1 MLACSQNGDGSNV
14 KAKDPHQV
22 GILGA
27 SGFAGAELLRLCARH
42 PSFEVA
48 FASAES
54 HAGAEVGS
62 LYPSLAAE
70 YPHLVFEPWEQV
82 PDGLDVV
89 FVALPHGVSQ
99 RVIPK
104 LTAGHIIDLGADFR
118 LDDPALYPAWYGW
131 EHPVPELL
139 ADFVLG
145 LPELFRDDLH
155 RAPATAVPG
164 CYVTTATLAL
174 APLLTGGLIKPE
186 GLVVNG
192 VSGVSGAGRG
202 ATAGTSFSVVNE
214 TFAPYGLLTHRH
226 TPEMELILGRAA
238 GEPVEVLFTP
248 HLAPMTRG
256 ILATCYA
263 RPSGDPDTED
273 LLEAMS
279 SQYAGEQFVSVIPG
293 IPTTKAT
300 LGSNAVHM
308 TARRDPR
315 TGWGIV
321 IAALDN
327 LVKGAS
333 GQAIQCANLAIG
345 IDEGAGLARAGVYP

>member
-1 MLACSQNGDGSNV
+1 MSSVAG
-14 KAKDPHQV
+14 HRV
-22 GILGA
+22 GVLGA
-27 SGFAGAELLRLCARH
+27 SGYAGAELMRLCAQH
-42 PSFEVA
+42 PSFEIA

-54 HAGAEVGS
+54 QAGVAVGS
-62 LYPSLAAE
+62 LYPSLGAD
-70 YPHLVFEPWEQV
+70 YPNMEFSHWEEV
-82 PDGLDVV
+82 PEGLDVV
-89 FVALPHGVSQ
+89 FVALSHGVSQ
-99 RVIPK
+99 QVIPQLVAK
-104 LTAGHIIDLGADFR
+104 HVIDLGADFR

-131 EHPVPELL
+131 EHPAPELL
-139 ADFVLG
+139 DDFVLG
-145 LPELFRDDLH
+145 VPELFRDEI
-155 RAPATAVPG
+155 RGAAAIAIPG

-174 APLLTGGLIKPE
+174 APLLAAGLIGPT
-186 GLVVNG
+186 GIVVNG

-202 ATAGTSFSVVNE
+202 ATAGTSFSAVNE

-226 TPEMELILGRAA
+226 TPEMEMILTGVA
-238 GEPVEVLFTP
+238 GEKAELLFTP

-263 RPSGDPDTED
+263 QANGDSETED

-279 SQYAGEQFVSVIPG
+279 TAYAGEPFVSVLTG

-300 LGSNAVHM
+300 LGSNAIHM
-308 TARRDPR
+308 TARRDQR
-315 TGWGIV
+315 TGWIIA

-345 IDEGAGLARAGVYP
+345 IEEASGLARAGVYP

>member
-1 MLACSQNGDGSNV
+1 MSPATGQR
-14 KAKDPHQV
+14 V

-27 SGFAGAELLRLCARH
+27 SGYAGAELMRLCAGH
-42 PSFEVA
+42 PSFEIA

-54 HAGAEVGS
+54 QAGVAVGS
-62 LYPSLAAE
+62 LYPSLAADYPDIE
-70 YPHLVFEPWEQV
+70 YGHWEEI

-89 FVALPHGVSQ
+89 FAALSHGVSQ
-99 RVIPK
+99 QVIPQLAAK
-104 LTAGHIIDLGADFR
+104 HVVDLGADFR
-118 LDDPALYPAWYGW
+118 LSDAALYPTWYGW
-131 EHPVPELL
+131 EHPAPELL
-139 ADFVLG
+139 DDFVLG
-145 LPELFRDDLH
+145 MPELFRDEI
-155 RAPATAVPG
+155 RGATAIAVPG

-174 APLLTGGLIKPE
+174 APLLAAGMVEPE
-186 GLVVNG
+186 GIVVNG

-202 ATAGTSFSVVNE
+202 ATSSTSFSAVNE

-226 TPEMELILGRAA
+226 TPEMEMILGRSA
-238 GEPVEVLFTP
+238 GGPVELLFTP

-263 RPSGDPDTED
+263 RPAKDVETDD
-273 LLEAMS
+273 LIDAMTTAYSDEA
-279 SQYAGEQFVSVIPG
+279 FVSVLTG

-300 LGSNAVHM
+300 LGSNSIHM

-315 TGWGIV
+315 TGWVIA

-345 IDEGAGLARAGVYP
+345 IDETSGLEAAGVYP

>member
-1 MLACSQNGDGSNV
+1 M
-14 KAKDPHQV
+14 KATDRRQV

-48 FASAES
+48 FASADS
-54 HAGAEVGS
+54 QMGVPVGS
-62 LYPSLAAE
+62 LYPSLAAD
-70 YPHLVFEPWEQV
+70 YPDLEFSPWEEV
-82 PDGLDVV
+82 PEGLDVV
-89 FVALPHGVSQ
+89 FVALSHGVSQ
-99 RVIPK
+99 EVVPQLGAK
-104 LTAGHIIDLGADFR
+104 NVVDLGADFR
-118 LDDPALYPAWYGW
+118 LNDAALYPDWYGW
-131 EHPVPELL
+131 VHQAPELL
-139 ADFVLG
+139 GDFVLG
-145 LPELFRDDLH
+145 VPELFRDEI
-155 RAPATAVPG
+155 RKAAGIAVPG

-174 APLLTGGLIKPE
+174 APLLASGLVEPTGI
-186 GLVVNG
+186 VVNG

-202 ATAGTSFSVVNE
+202 ATVGTSFSAVNE

-263 RPSGDPDTED
+263 RPSADPDTED

-300 LGSNAVHM
+300 LGSNAIHM

-315 TGWGIV
+315 TGWVIV